1 MFQEGKH
8 EESPTSED
16 TAQSS
21 WPNDG
26 VASTSG
32 ETSGDENGRD
42 AWEEAPPARW
52 DWRAWVLK
60 RIPALDALRDY
71 SVHAIWADLV
81 AGLSVAALAVPQA
94 MAYAMIVGLPPQYGL
109 YTAIVMTAVGAVLDS
124 SRQLINGPTSAISI
138 ALLSALAPLNS
149 GANGDTEVLIRG
161 AVMIALLVGAIQL
174 LMTVLR
180 LGDLT
185 RFISPSVILGFTM
198 GANTVLFLEQLK
210 NLFGLKSI
218 GGGDEHFLVRWWR
231 TWWEGGPVHGPT
243 LAVGLSTI
251 VITLLLIWLNRRFR
265 LHRFRIPEFLT
276 AVLLAG
282 TLSYLLGL
290 EEHGVR
296 TIGEIPRQLPQPV
309 LPPWDWKLVTQLAP
323 SALAIAILGLLEALA
338 MAKALAAYTRQRL
351 DLNQQC
357 LSEALANFAGSF
369 FQCMPGSGSL
379 SRSAIN
385 HMAGAVSQW
394 SGVIAAA
401 AVALTVLLFAPYAR
415 YVPRAALS
423 GILIVTAVRMINP
436 RDLAYYVRASRFD
449 AAIIAITSLS
459 AVAISIEFCILIG
472 TFCSFVFYVP
482 RAARMHLTRLTVTPE
497 RVVREAQPCDPP
509 CWRMMLFS
517 LEGDLF
523 FGAAPDLEK
532 HLDAIR
538 AQCTALTRIIVLRL
552 KRVRNPDAACLRLLD
567 EFVADMQARRIRVYF
582 CGVRRDLAEAFER
595 CGLVHRLGKEYLF
608 LESGAT
614 WSSTLDAVRHAYA
627 QLGEDLCP
635 HCPRRKAPSE
645 PEDWYYMI

>member
-1 MFQEGKH
+1 MLQ
-8 EESPTSED
+8 
-16 TAQSS
+16 QSKADRPPETDEAANS
-21 WPNDG
+21 VNLTQPSATPPNG
-26 VASTSG
+26 G
-32 ETSGDENGRD
+32 MIEENGT
-42 AWEEAPPARW
+42 EINGELPSSRW
-52 DWRAWVLK
+52 DWHAWLLR
-60 RIPALDALRDY
+60 RIPALDALRNY
-71 SVHAIWADLV
+71 SIHAAWADLV

-149 GANGDTEVLIRG
+149 GADGEPGILIRG
-161 AVMIALLVGAIQL
+161 AVLMALLVGAIQL
-174 LMTVLR
+174 LMTLLR

-185 RFISPSVILGFTM
+185 RFISPSVILGFTL
-198 GANTVLFLEQLK
+198 GANAVLFLEQLK
-210 NLFGLKSI
+210 NLFGLRSV
-218 GGGDEHFLVRWWR
+218 GSGHEHFLVRWWR
-231 TWWEGGPVHGPT
+231 TLWEGGPVHVPT

-251 VITLLLIWLNRRFR
+251 LIILFLIWLNRRFR

-282 TLSYLLGL
+282 TISYLLGL

-296 TIGEIPRQLPQPV
+296 TIGEIPRQLPQPT

-338 MAKALAAYTRQRL
+338 MAKAIAAYTRQRL

-497 RVVREAQPCDPP
+497 RVVREAQAGDPP
-509 CWRMMLFS
+509 CWRMLLFS

-538 AQCTALTRIIVLRL
+538 AQCTSLTRIIVLRL

-567 EFVADMQARRIRVYF
+567 EFVADMQARGICVYF

-627 QLGEDLCP
+627 QLGADLCP
-635 HCPRRKAPSE
+635 HCPRRQAPSE
-645 PEDWYYMI
+645 PEAWYYII